1 MKKSNEAMEIEQ
13 LKNKIEKYRKALSSL
28 SSENSSEDIH
38 LKRKVQSLEKNVE
51 QLNERVQELAHLV
64 DEGITNLS
72 NEIKELAEKNN
83 EQLIGKKDTATP
95 RLKSTHSSLSEFPS
109 SISIQPD
116 TQSSSYQST
125 VPTFKRLRQLA
136 ALQPSVQPNESPMPP
151 RYHAP
156 AVSTNTSEIR
166 ELKPITHEEINR
178 PSRGEDSNAATS
190 LFVNQSSREHK
201 DIEKSQS
208 AQPTTQL
215 YARDEIQDSPFWKKF
230 KKK

>member
-28 SSENSSEDIH
+28 KSENSSEDIH

-51 QLNERVQELAHLV
+51 QLNGQVQELANLV

-72 NEIKELAEKNN
+72 YEIKELAEKYN
-83 EQLIGKKDTATP
+83 EQLIGKKETMPP
-95 RLKSTHSSLSEFPS
+95 RIKSAHSYQNELPS

-116 TQSSSYQST
+116 AQSSSHQST

-136 ALQPSVQPNESPMPP
+136 ALHPSVQPNESPKPP

-156 AVSTNTSEIR
+156 AVSTNISEIR

-178 PSRGEDSNAATS
+178 PRRGEDSDAATS
-190 LFVNQSSREHK
+190 LFGGQTSRDNQE
-201 DIEKSQS
+201 IEKSKS
-208 AQPTTQL
+208 AQPPTQL
-215 YARDEIQDSPFWKKF
+215 YARDEIQDSSFWKKF